1 MADVHATGRAPRV
14 ALLARAGKAAD
25 NLADALRQAGA
36 ELVLTADPDAT
47 DEATVLAARP
57 AVLLVALE
65 PGIEQALDRFDE
77 LLVSPDILVIFDEA
91 EVAARREGWD
101 AARWVRHLSAKLH
114 HHDNVLPPGTEV
126 ESTDWHPQPG
136 QVPKPGA
143 ALADLDMT
151 AFEAE
156 ALARAGTVP
165 ADTMQVEADAH
176 ARMLESLVAESRSLE
191 ADIGVTD
198 AAPDAVVDTVA
209 FDGMSLDSLSL
220 ETMSLDEVVLD
231 DVPVRPADSEA
242 RTAPAGNDNPFDGLS
257 LEDFQLEDLQL
268 DGMPM
273 DSAPLDAD
281 RVDATPARGAMPPPL
296 PGDDDGRASDDIGS
310 NFDPVAFDSASHETV
325 SLDSVPLDPVA
336 FDPVAFEHGDAA
348 GDPPAEVLAF
358 NPSGF
363 DIDDTYTPPTPR
375 AAEPE
380 QVLSFEE
387 LIAASMRTT
396 PPPIDEAPAA
406 DVVDAAPA
414 PSPAQVDA
422 PRPSIPF
429 GGLSLVSDEEE
440 VFTSAPGLAREQSA
454 PTHDLAALEARISG
468 LSLVDIDD
476 GTSTEEA
483 VPEPPLP
490 PPLPPAPGQG
500 STDVASIGL
509 VLIEAGLGGPDPVRQ
524 VLAALPGDFRPA
536 VLVRLRL
543 QGGRYDRLVTQM
555 ERAASLPV
563 HLAQDG
569 QLVRSGAIHFLSEGM
584 GLTVRGDAVAFAID
598 DAPESAM
605 YAALPAASST
615 VLFLSGSES
624 TLVDAAMSVA
634 AKGGQV
640 FAQLPEDCYDGI
652 ACADLR
658 ARGVDA
664 GLPADL
670 AGRLVSRWPS

>member
-1 MADVHATGRAPRV
+1 MADVHAIARAPRV

-25 NLADALRQAGA
+25 NLTDALRQAGA
-36 ELVLTADPDAT
+36 ELVLAADPDTT

-91 EVAARREGWD
+91 ELAARREGWD

-143 ALADLDMT
+143 ALGDVDMT

-156 ALARAGTVP
+156 AVARAGTVP

-191 ADIGVTD
+191 AAIGATD
-198 AAPDAVVDTVA
+198 ADAAAIDARADVTAAGSRASDTL
-209 FDGMSLDSLSL
+209 SLDSLSL
-220 ETMSLDEVVLD
+220 EPMSLDDVVPD
-231 DVPVRPADSEA
+231 GAPVRTGSPAADVSVS
-242 RTAPAGNDNPFDGLS
+242 GSDNPFGDLT
-257 LEDFQLEDLQL
+257 LEDFQLDRVQLDDMQLESIPL
-268 DGMPM
+268 DGMQP
-273 DSAPLDAD
+273 DGDQ
-281 RVDATPARGAMPPPL
+281 VQATPARGDASPAL
-296 PGDDDGRASDDIGS
+296 SLADDVSGDSGLG
-310 NFDPVAFDSASHETV
+310 F
-325 SLDSVPLDPVA
+325 DPVA
-336 FDPVAFEHGDAA
+336 FDPVAFEHDGTTADA
-348 GDPPAEVLAF
+348 PAQVLAF
-358 NPSGF
+358 EPTGF
-363 DIDDTYTPPTPR
+363 DIDEAYTPPTPR
-375 AAEPE
+375 AAETE

-387 LIAASMRTT
+387 LIAASMRANTL
-396 PPPIDEAPAA
+396 PADDMPVLDAVEAAPPAA
-406 DVVDAAPA
+406 PVSTTGPGDE
-414 PSPAQVDA
+414 
-422 PRPSIPF
+422 PRPSLSF
-429 GGLSLVSDEEE
+429 SGLSLVSEEE
-440 VFTSAPGLAREQSA
+440 DALTSATAPAREQSA

-468 LSLVDIDD
+468 LSLVDIDGGSD
-476 GTSTEEA
+476 AGEA
-483 VPEPPLP
+483 APEPPLP

-500 STDVASIGL
+500 STDVVSIG
-509 VLIEAGLGGPDPVRQ
+509 VVMIEAGLGGPDPVRQ

-584 GLTVRGDAVAFAID
+584 SLTLRGDALAFAID
-598 DAPESAM
+598 DVPESAL
-605 YAALPAASST
+605 YATLPAVNST

-624 TLVDAAMSVA
+624 TLTDAAMSAA
-634 AKGGQV
+634 AKGAQV

-652 ACADLR
+652 ACAELR

-670 AGRLVSRWPS
+670 ASRLVSRWPS